1 MTHEVKENS
10 SFERMQSAK
19 PPFLDF
25 VTMPFWSLSDV
36 DRNKLCLGA
45 SSSYTFLIPPPTR
58 ALILVCKFVIIQIMR
73 LYWHV
78 RVHPVIIVCRII
90 EEEREVRRQRPQ
102 SFLGSDAK
110 EDSKVTIS
118 HQRNYLHSKT
128 CDTWVLIKETTS
140 AQKWYPGSR
149 QRKLPQ
155 LKSFLTLK
163 VSLANSKAVFGLRV
177 EPSRGALAQ
186 SSFPWQVVILAT
198 MLVRR
203 LILSSNPQ
211 EFSGR
216 PVSELFAAENHI
228 GRAFLFFPMGM
239 TMSRW

>member
-1 MTHEVKENS
+1 M
-10 SFERMQSAK
+10 
-19 PPFLDF
+19 
-25 VTMPFWSLSDV
+25 
-36 DRNKLCLGA
+36 
-45 SSSYTFLIPPPTR
+45 
-58 ALILVCKFVIIQIMR
+58 
-73 LYWHV
+73 
-78 RVHPVIIVCRII
+78 HPVIIVCRII

-118 HQRNYLHSKT
+118 HQRQYLHSK
-128 CDTWVLIKETTS
+128 VI
-140 AQKWYPGSR
+140 PGYLSK
-149 QRKLPQ
+149 KLPQ
-155 LKSFLTLK
+155 LKSFSTLK

-177 EPSRGALAQ
+177 EPSPGALAQ

-198 MLVRR
+198 MLVWR

-216 PVSELFAAENHI
+216 PVSELFAAENQI